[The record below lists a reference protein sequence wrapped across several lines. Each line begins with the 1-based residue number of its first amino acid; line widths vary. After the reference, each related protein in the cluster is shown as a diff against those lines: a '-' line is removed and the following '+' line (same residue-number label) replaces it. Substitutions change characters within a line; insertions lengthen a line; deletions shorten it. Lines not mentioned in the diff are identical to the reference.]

1 MPALNITRGFPGSG
15 KSTHAKKLVDQAQG
29 RMIMV
34 NRDYLR
40 MMTGGVWYPAISEDL
55 ITDIQTAAIESAF
68 RRGMSV
74 ICDDTFLRQK
84 FVDNMEAFAK
94 AMGVPFVVHDQFLRV
109 PLDVCIK
116 RDAARERSV
125 GKDVI
130 ERMYYDFWGEQE
142 KPANEGQFGGIIVDL
157 DGTLAHYDTNLF
169 PGKKYPY
176 ERDYRTDRL
185 NAPVAMLVDAMQSDG
200 AVLIVTGREGTE
212 ENLAQ
217 TFEWLSANQINYNDL
232 FHRAEG
238 DNRDDA
244 IVKKE
249 LYLKHIQGNW
259 EIDFVLDDRPRV
271 VRMWRAELGLTV
283 LQCAPNIEF

>member
-55 ITDIQTAAIESAF
+55 ITDIQTAAVKAAIA
-68 RRGMSV
+68 RGMSV
-74 ICDDTFLRQK
+74 ICDDTFLRPK
-84 FVDNMEAFAK
+84 FVYDMERLAADLD
-94 AMGVPFVVHDQFLRV
+94 VPFVVHDQFLRV
-109 PLDVCIK
+109 PIAVCIE
-116 RDAARERSV
+116 RDRARERSV

-130 ERMYYDFWGEQE
+130 EKMYYDYWAEQ
-142 KPANEGQFGGIIVDL
+142 PRPLNEGQFGGIIVDL
-157 DGTLAHYDTNLF
+157 DGTLALTDM
-169 PGKKYPY
+169 KYPAAY
-176 ERDYRTDRL
+176 DRDYRTDRL
-185 NAPVAMLVDAMQSDG
+185 NAPVAMVVDAMQAEG

-217 TFEWLSANQINYNDL
+217 TYEWLSANQINYNHL

>member
-40 MMTGGVWYPAISEDL
+40 MMTGGVWYPANSEDL
-55 ITDIQTAAIESAF
+55 ITDIQTAAVKAAIA
-68 RRGMSV
+68 RGMSV

-84 FVDNMEAFAK
+84 FVYDMERLAADLD
-94 AMGVPFVVHDQFLRV
+94 VPFVVHDQFLRV
-109 PLDVCIK
+109 PIAVCIE
-116 RDAARERSV
+116 RDRARERSV

-130 ERMYYDFWGEQE
+130 EKMYYDYWAEQ
-142 KPANEGQFGGIIVDL
+142 PRPLNEGQFGGIIVDL
-157 DGTLAHYDTNLF
+157 DGTLALTDM
-169 PGKKYPY
+169 KYPAAY
-176 ERDYRTDRL
+176 DRDYRTDRL
-185 NAPVAMLVDAMQSDG
+185 NAPVAMVVDAMQAEG

-217 TFEWLSANQINYNDL
+217 TYEWLSANQINYNHL

>member
-1 MPALNITRGFPGSG
+1 LPELHITRGFPGSG
-15 KSTHAKKLVDQAQG
+15 KSTFAKKLVEQAKG

-55 ITDIQTAAIESAF
+55 ITDIQTAAVKAAIA
-68 RRGMSV
+68 RGMSV

-84 FVDNMEAFAK
+84 FVYDMERLAADLD
-94 AMGVPFVVHDQFLRV
+94 VPFVVHDQFLRV
-109 PLDVCIK
+109 PIAVCIE
-116 RDAARERSV
+116 RDRARERSV

-130 ERMYYDFWGEQE
+130 EKMYYDYWAEQ
-142 KPANEGQFGGIIVDL
+142 PRPLNEGQFGGIIVDL
-157 DGTLAHYDTNLF
+157 DGTLALTDM
-169 PGKKYPY
+169 KYPAAY
-176 ERDYRTDRL
+176 DRDYRTDRL
-185 NAPVAMLVDAMQSDG
+185 NAPVAMVVDAMQAEG

-217 TFEWLSANQINYNDL
+217 TYEWLSANQINYNHL

>member
-55 ITDIQTAAIESAF
+55 ITDIQTAAVKAAIA
-68 RRGMSV
+68 RGMSV

-84 FVDNMEAFAK
+84 FVYDMERLAADLD
-94 AMGVPFVVHDQFLRV
+94 VPFVVHDQFLRV
-109 PLDVCIK
+109 PIAVCIE
-116 RDAARERSV
+116 RDRARERSV

-130 ERMYYDFWGEQE
+130 EKMYYDYWAEQ
-142 KPANEGQFGGIIVDL
+142 PRPLNEGQFGGIIVDL
-157 DGTLAHYDTNLF
+157 DGTLALTDM
-169 PGKKYPY
+169 KYPAAY
-176 ERDYRTDRL
+176 DRDYRTDRL
-185 NAPVAMLVDAMQSDG
+185 NAPVAMVVDAMQAEG

-217 TFEWLSANQINYNDL
+217 TYEWLSANQINYNHL

>member
-55 ITDIQTAAIESAF
+55 ITDIQTAAIKSAIA
-68 RRGMSV
+68 RGMSV
-74 ICDDTFLRQK
+74 ICDDTFLREK
-84 FVDNMEAFAK
+84 FVYDMERLAADLE
-94 AMGVPFVVHDQFLRV
+94 VPFVVHDQFLRV
-109 PLDVCIK
+109 PIAVCIE
-116 RDAARERSV
+116 RDRARERSV

-130 ERMYYDFWGEQE
+130 EKMYYDYWAEQ
-142 KPANEGQFGGIIVDL
+142 PRPLNEGQFGGIIVDL
-157 DGTLAHYDTNLF
+157 DGTLALTDM
-169 PGKKYPY
+169 KYPAAY
-176 ERDYRTDRL
+176 DRDYRTDRL
-185 NAPVAMLVDAMQSDG
+185 NAPVAMVVDAMQAEG

-217 TFEWLSANQINYNDL
+217 TYEWLSANQINYNHL

>member
-55 ITDIQTAAIESAF
+55 ITDIQTAAVKAAIA
-68 RRGMSV
+68 RGMSV

-84 FVDNMEAFAK
+84 FVYDMERLAADLD
-94 AMGVPFVVHDQFLRV
+94 VPFVVHDQFLRV
-109 PLDVCIK
+109 PIAVCIE
-116 RDAARERSV
+116 RDRARERSV
-125 GKDVI
+125 GKDV
-130 ERMYYDFWGEQE
+130 
-142 KPANEGQFGGIIVDL
+142 
-157 DGTLAHYDTNLF
+157 
-169 PGKKYPY
+169 
-176 ERDYRTDRL
+176 
-185 NAPVAMLVDAMQSDG
+185 VAMVVDAMQAEG

-217 TFEWLSANQINYNDL
+217 TYEWLSANQINYNHL